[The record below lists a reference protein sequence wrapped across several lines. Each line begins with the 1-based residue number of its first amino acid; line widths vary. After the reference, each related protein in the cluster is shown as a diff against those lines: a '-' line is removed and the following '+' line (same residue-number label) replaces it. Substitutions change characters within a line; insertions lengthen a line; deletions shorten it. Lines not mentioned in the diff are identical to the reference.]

1 MNTIGIHLQSPDVT
15 FLEHVRK
22 YEHELGETIAHRKPI
37 YLDTKFW
44 IMLRDANR
52 QKDGSRAAILLALL
66 RRAVSES
73 KVFCPISSATFIELM
88 RQDCLSSRIE
98 TAKIVDEL
106 SLGLTI
112 VGFEERIAVE
122 IEHLIRLSANL
133 NRKVVVG
140 HAVWRKLSYVLGLMN
155 LQNAALE
162 REEDLAIQKAFFD
175 HMCSH
180 SLLEMVKIIGDG
192 WVSDANDASLVSSIN
207 EQIAVHADELR
218 SFEQAYAAE
227 ARGVVDEMGEMT
239 LDIVRSVAREYQEV
253 FEALDNDEEKKAKNR
268 WKNLLYLAL
277 VKNRA
282 RSNLPT
288 LHIRTSLYAS
298 LRWDKKRK
306 LRPNDLWDFAH
317 AEAGVGYCSAFFTEK
332 SLHNMVTG
340 RHLGLDHLY
349 ECRVVSSVEDANEY
363 VSSILHPKPGPTG
376 WRV

>member
-1 MNTIGIHLQSPDVT
+1 MGIHLQSPDVT

-22 YEHELGETIAHRKPI
+22 YEHELGETIAHRKPV

-88 RQDCLSSRIE
+88 RQDCLSSRIG

-112 VGFEERIAVE
+112 VGFEERVAVE
-122 IEHLIRLSANL
+122 IEHLIRSSANL
-133 NRKVVVG
+133 NRKFVVG

-180 SLLEMVKIIGDG
+180 SLQEMVKIIGDG

-207 EQIAVHADELR
+207 EQIAAHADELR

-253 FEALDNDEEKKAKNR
+253 LEALDNDEEKKAKNR
-268 WKNLLYLAL
+268 WKKSPL
-277 VKNRA
+277 
-282 RSNLPT
+282 SC
-288 LHIRTSLYAS
+288 I
-298 LRWDKKRK
+298 
-306 LRPNDLWDFAH
+306 
-317 AEAGVGYCSAFFTEK
+317 GEK
-332 SLHNMVTG
+332 QGT
-340 RHLGLDHLY
+340 
-349 ECRVVSSVEDANEY
+349 
-363 VSSILHPKPGPTG
+363 K
-376 WRV
+376 